1 MITKK
6 GMFFESKVRL
16 EKLNEEGLQVKF
28 VELYVVDAMSF
39 TECESKVTEYV
50 SQYASGEFEVL
61 TESKAA
67 YGEIFF
73 SEKEDEN
80 LFFKIKVDF
89 ITLDEKSGKQKHSK
103 SVYLVQGKNVETAK
117 KNLDEVFNDT
127 MIDYKVVAVSET
139 TIADFI
145 EKN

>member
-1 MITKK
+1 MIAKQ

-16 EKLNEEGLQVKF
+16 EKVTEDCMQVKF
-28 VELYVVDAMSF
+28 VELYVVDAMTF
-39 TECESKVTEYV
+39 TECEAKVNEYV

-61 TESKAA
+61 TECKAA
-67 YGEIFF
+67 YGEILF
-73 SEKEDEN
+73 SEKEDES

-89 ITLDEKSGKQKHSK
+89 ITIDEKSGKEKHSK
-103 SVYLVQGKNVETAK
+103 SVYLVQGDNVETAK
-117 KNLDEVFNDT
+117 RNLDAVFSGS

-145 EKN
+145 GSV